1 MDGGLWAQPGN
12 HGRNHPNGYVSHQRY
27 VVAGSRCNNKGSRM
41 TRTAA
46 ISACE
51 QNYLLQTD
59 EGDDVKA
66 WSNGK
71 RSDVAGRAMDE
82 NRFNRYMSANR

>member
-1 MDGGLWAQPGN
+1 
-12 HGRNHPNGYVSHQRY
+12 
-27 VVAGSRCNNKGSRM
+27 M

-71 RSDVAGRAMDE
+71 RSDVEGRVMDE
-82 NRFNRYMSANR
+82 NRFNRNMSANR